1 MEIKLGKGKILFKK
15 MFKIIKISLIIFGIS
30 FNLNASSNKI
40 LVDKLQKGEK
50 IIFIRHALAP
60 GSGDPSNFQLGDCN
74 TQRNLNIKGIEQ
86 SKKIGLFFNQNNIPI
101 DEVLSSEWCRCK
113 DTAKYAFSNFKTYTA
128 LNSFFSEKFQK
139 NKDKQIL
146 ELLKFL
152 EKWNDKK
159 NLILVTHYVVIL
171 EITNQPVSSGEIV
184 ILDKNLNLIG
194 TMLL

>member
-1 MEIKLGKGKILFKK
+1 MRKTFYMEKKMEIKLGKGKILFKK
-15 MFKIIKISLIIFGIS
+15 MFKIIKISLIIFSIS

-74 TQRNLNIKGIEQ
+74 TQRNLNIEGIEQ
-86 SKKIGLFFNQNNIPI
+86 SKKIGLFFYQNNIPI

-128 LNSFFSEKFQK
+128 LNSFFSKRSAPE
-139 NKDKQIL
+139 N
-146 ELLKFL
+146 ELKIEHKLFFL
-152 EKWNDKK
+152 
-159 NLILVTHYVVIL
+159 
-171 EITNQPVSSGEIV
+171 
-184 ILDKNLNLIG
+184 
-194 TMLL
+194 